1 MLTKFLIAIIA
12 ILVGWALV
20 RYLNQPR
27 GATPVKAD
35 APKPASPG
43 DKVTTL
49 ERDPKT
55 GIYR

>member
-1 MLTKFLIAIIA
+1 MLTKFLIAVIA
-12 ILVGWALV
+12 MLAGWMLM
-20 RYLNQPR
+20 RYLSQPR
-27 GATPVKAD
+27 DQTPAKAD
-35 APKPASPG
+35 APKSAAGG

>member
-1 MLTKFLIAIIA
+1 MLTKFLIAVIA
-12 ILVGWALV
+12 ILVGWVLV
-20 RYLNQPR
+20 RYLSQPR
-27 GATPVKAD
+27 STTPAKAD
-35 APKPASPG
+35 APKTVAPG

>member
-1 MLTKFLIAIIA
+1 MLTKFLIAV
-12 ILVGWALV
+12 ILMLAGWMLMRHV
-20 RYLNQPR
+20 SQPR
-27 GATPVKAD
+27 NQTPAKAETRKT
-35 APKPASPG
+35 PSQR